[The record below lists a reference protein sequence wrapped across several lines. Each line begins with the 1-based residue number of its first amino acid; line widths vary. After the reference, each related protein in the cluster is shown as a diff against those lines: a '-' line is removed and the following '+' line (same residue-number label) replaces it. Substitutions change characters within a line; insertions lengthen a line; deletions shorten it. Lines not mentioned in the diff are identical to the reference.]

1 MSANNSSGSIN
12 DFDGPLNINDPID
25 TAVGR
30 RISDRFASWADGADD
45 PAAVARRVEVAYA
58 RLAEDAPELHTAVQ
72 ACVVEGLSSRK
83 AAPRCGV
90 RHKAVLERKTK
101 GLTLLRRLY
110 RFDIASDSD
119 VLKTVDI

>member
-1 MSANNSSGSIN
+1 MNNN
-12 DFDGPLNINDPID
+12 EEYLGPLVI
-25 TAVGR
+25 TEAVETRVGR
-30 RISDRFASWADGADD
+30 RVTDAFVGWVDGADD
-45 PAAVARRVEVAYA
+45 PAAVARRLEVAYA

-90 RHKAVLERKTK
+90 RHKAVLARKTK
-101 GLTLLRRLY
+101 GLILLRRLY
-110 RFDIASDSD
+110 RFDIASDND